1 MMMKTI
7 GNIFLCLFFTC
18 TTMTAQKATAE
29 AIVQANLD
37 AYNKG
42 DIDGFMSYF
51 SSEIEMFNFA
61 DGTQTAKGLTSVRAI
76 YEPYFKASPD
86 LHSTIIQRVVIGN
99 KVIDHESITGRYGS
113 DDVLK
118 LVLIYEVEEGKIT
131 KVTVIRA

>member
-1 MMMKTI
+1 MTMKSI
-7 GNIFLCLFFTC
+7 VPILLCLFFTC

-37 AYNKG
+37 AYNTG

-51 SSEIEMFNFA
+51 SSEIEMVNFA
-61 DGTQTAKGLTSVRAI
+61 DGTQTAKGLTAVRDI

-86 LHSTIIQRVVIGN
+86 LHSTILQRVVIGN

-131 KVTVIRA
+131 KITVIRE